1 MRGVV
6 FGTEYMGTLQ
16 VVTVD
21 TEYGRVKARVSS
33 TVRARAGE
41 PVGLRF
47 ANDRSVLF
55 DTVTGLALRSALF
68 ARAA

>member
-1 MRGVV
+1 
-6 FGTEYMGTLQ
+6 MGTLQ

-21 TEYGRVKARVSS
+21 TEYGRVKARISS
-33 TVRARAGE
+33 AIRAHPGE

-47 ANDRSVLF
+47 ADDRSIVF
-55 DTVTGLALRSALF
+55 DTISGRALRSALF